1 MSSRNFDRFNT
12 NQQAQRIFAS
22 DSARGSTS
30 EERLARIMSR
40 ELDSDR
46 RHTNRDARQIF
57 QSDGRS
63 STTVVMG
70 GHPVMG
76 MPMMAHPMVAHPMV
90 AHHIGPHGVAVST
103 LPVSTRSG
111 HVVIGG
117 HLPVGPAVTLIGP
130 NGLTV
135 VSPTP
140 AVIVQNTTNSSSGS
154 TSATSSATSSGS
166 SSATS
171 SGSTSGSTNK

>member
-1 MSSRNFDRFNT
+1 MSSRNFDRFST

-46 RHTNRDARQIF
+46 RHTNREARQIF

-76 MPMMAHPMVAHPMV
+76 MPMMAHPMM
-90 AHHIGPHGVAVST
+90 AHHMVPHGVAIST
-103 LPVSTRSG
+103 LPVSTSSG

-117 HLPVGPAVTLIGP
+117 HLPVGPALTLIGP

-140 AVIVQNTTNSSSGS
+140 TVVVQNSTTS
-154 TSATSSATSSGS
+154 SSGS
-166 SSATS
+166 SSGTGNKSSS
-171 SGSTSGSTNK
+171 SGVYIINGIVYRR